1 MALGIGT
8 LGALSKD
15 DGSATP
21 WVGMSA
27 AADSCDVVAALVWRD
42 ELGPAFTAIT
52 LALAV
57 PASVGGWW
65 AALSG
70 A

>member
-1 MALGIGT
+1 
-8 LGALSKD
+8 
-15 DGSATP
+15 
-21 WVGMSA
+21 MSA